1 MKPDQRGESNQRGA
15 GRVGAG
21 GTALVAGFSGLADGG
36 KWRDFISGASPGAFW
51 RERKLQS
58 MPPSA
63 VTMMMTMTIM
73 MRSPPGSY
81 CGGGGVGF
89 MGCPLGVCGGF

>member
-1 MKPDQRGESNQRGA
+1 MK
-15 GRVGAG
+15 VGAG

-36 KWRDFISGASPGAFW
+36 KWRALISGASPGAFW

-63 VTMMMTMTIM
+63 VTTMMTMTSM

-81 CGGGGVGF
+81 CGGGEFGF
-89 MGCPLGVCGGF
+89 MVCPTVVSAGF